1 MYARIV
7 PKLARPGPARGFQ
20 EPPGTASMN
29 RTLVLTLAAV
39 ILAGTFILVGIHTV
53 ALDKGAAA
61 QAAAARL
68 AADRLAAAE
77 PTAPP
82 VAPQLPGSGDQA
94 YQFLNRM
101 MDRYQIGPTPRLV
114 QSYLGGLMGE
124 QDNTSSDIYDDA
136 VVIDAYLSEG
146 RGGRARA
153 EVIGKALLYLQAQQV
168 PHDGRL
174 FNSYAPTPLQAPG
187 SVQVTDPASSTGNM
201 AWAGQALAQLYAATR
216 IKAYL
221 AGAIAVGDWIQAHCR
236 DVRGTGGY
244 TGGYTSSGAEI
255 EWKSTEHN
263 IDVYAFFRLLVR
275 ETGNPAWSSRAAW
288 ARRFIVSMWD
298 PGAGRFS
305 LGTTNDGVTV
315 NDSSQVEDVNSWS
328 YLALQDPAY
337 EASVDWDVA
346 NLGVT
351 ADGYGGVSICA
362 EDRTGVWFEGTAH
375 LADALETQDQPGDTA
390 QAASYLAD
398 IAYAQV
404 NGPNADGLGIMA
416 SSQDALADCGGGYVY
431 ASLHTGATA
440 WYILAA
446 NGIDPLSGIPVAR
459 QAARR

>member
-1 MYARIV
+1 
-7 PKLARPGPARGFQ
+7 
-20 EPPGTASMN
+20 MN
-29 RTLVLTLAAV
+29 RTLVLALAAA
-39 ILAGTFILVGIHTV
+39 ILAGTLILVGIHT
-53 ALDKGAAA
+53 ATHDKGAA

-68 AADRLAAAE
+68 AADRLATAE
-77 PTAPP
+77 PAAPP
-82 VAPQLPGSGDQA
+82 IAPQLPGSDGKA
-94 YQFLNRM
+94 YQFLNQM
-101 MDRYQIGPTPRLV
+101 MDRYRTGPTPRLV

-136 VVIDAYLSEG
+136 VVIDAYLAEG
-146 RGGRARA
+146 PDGRPRA
-153 EVIGKALLYLQAQQV
+153 EVIGNALLYLQAHQV

-174 FNSYAPTPLQAPG
+174 LNSYAPAPLQAPG
-187 SVQVTDPASSTGNM
+187 SIQVTDRASSTGNM
-201 AWAGQALAQLYAATR
+201 AWAGQALVQLYAATR
-216 IKAYL
+216 IRAYL
-221 AGAIAVGDWIQAHCR
+221 AGAIAVGTWIQAHCR
-236 DVRGTGGY
+236 DARGAGGY
-244 TGGYTSSGAEI
+244 TGGYTSSRAKI

-263 IDVYAFFRLLVR
+263 IDVYALFRLLAR

-298 PGAGRFS
+298 PGAARFF

-337 EASVDWDVA
+337 AASVDWDAA

-351 ADGYGGVSICA
+351 AEGYSGVSICA
-362 EDRTGVWFEGTAH
+362 EDRTGAWFEGTAH

-440 WYILAA
+440 WYILAGQ
-446 NGIDPLSGIPVAR
+446 GIDPLSGTPISAQR
-459 QAARR
+459 G

>member
-1 MYARIV
+1 
-7 PKLARPGPARGFQ
+7 
-20 EPPGTASMN
+20 MN
-29 RTLVLTLAAV
+29 RVLILALAAV
-39 ILAGTFILVGIHTV
+39 IVAGTLIFAGIWT
-53 ALDKGAAA
+53 AARDKEAAA

-77 PTAPP
+77 PAAPP
-82 VAPQLPGSGDQA
+82 MAPQLPGSGGKA
-94 YQFLNRM
+94 YQFLNQM
-101 MDRYQIGPTPRLV
+101 MDRYRTGPAPRLV

-124 QDNTSSDIYDDA
+124 QDNTSSGIYDDA
-136 VVIDAYLSEG
+136 VVIDAYLAEG
-146 RGGRARA
+146 PDGWARA
-153 EVIGKALLYLQAQQV
+153 EVVGNALLYLQAHQV

-174 FNSYAPTPLQAPG
+174 LNSYAPAPLQDPG
-187 SVQVTDPASSTGNM
+187 SIQVTDPASSTGNM
-201 AWAGQALAQLYAATR
+201 AWAGQALVQLYAATR
-216 IKAYL
+216 IRSYL
-221 AGAIAVGDWIQAHCR
+221 AGAVAVGHWIQAHCH
-236 DVRGTGGY
+236 DSRGAGGY
-244 TGGYTSSGAEI
+244 TGGDTSSGAKI
-255 EWKSTEHN
+255 EWKSVEHN
-263 IDVYAFFRLLVR
+263 IDVYALFRLLAR

-298 PGAGRFS
+298 PGAGRFF

-337 EASVDWDVA
+337 AASVDWDAA

-351 ADGYGGVSICA
+351 AGGYSGVSICA
-362 EDRTGVWFEGTAH
+362 GDRTGVWFEGTAH

-404 NGPNADGLGIMA
+404 NGPNTDGLGIMA

-431 ASLHTGATA
+431 ASLHTGTTA
-440 WYILAA
+440 WYILAGK
-446 NGIDPLSGIPVAR
+446 GIDPLSGTPISAQR
-459 QAARR
+459 G